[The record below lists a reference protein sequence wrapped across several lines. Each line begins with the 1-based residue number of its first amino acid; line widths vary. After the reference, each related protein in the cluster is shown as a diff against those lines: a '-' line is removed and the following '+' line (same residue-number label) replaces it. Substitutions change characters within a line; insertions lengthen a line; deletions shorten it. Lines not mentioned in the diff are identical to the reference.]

1 FVKFYGMSS
10 LTANEKHSGGLKNYR
25 AAEGKE
31 VLVKYKGPL
40 QNTIDDLLG
49 GIRSA
54 CTYVNAIKLTKI
66 QRNAKF
72 VLVNNQVNTVFG
84 NE

>member
-1 FVKFYGMSS
+1 
-10 LTANEKHSGGLKNYR
+10 
-25 AAEGKE
+25 
-31 VLVKYKGPL
+31 
-40 QNTIDDLLG
+40 LLG
-49 GIRSA
+49 GIRAA